1 MIHVLIEVNKKMKTI
16 SFGVTLV
23 SIIFLATM
31 CTKPGD
37 KIEKKVEAK
46 PPVSLPS
53 TPNVITPTPTPT
65 PTQSLIPKSAPT
77 TLKTEYT
84 WKDGTTHAIPEIST
98 KLNFGKP
105 MKVDIKSW
113 PDGTKRKISPI
124 VSPKDLILNPVPIP
138 IPDSGGLRKQGTNK

>member
-1 MIHVLIEVNKKMKTI
+1 MKTI
-16 SFGVTLV
+16 SFGVSLISV
-23 SIIFLATM
+23 LFFATM

-46 PPVSLPS
+46 TPVSLPS

-65 PTQSLIPKSAPT
+65 PIQSLNPK

-113 PDGTKRKISPI
+113 PDGTNRKISPT
-124 VSPKDLILNPVPIP
+124 VSPKLLILKPVPIP
-138 IPDSGGLRKQGTNK
+138 IPDSGGLRKQGANK